1 MGESSKTSGENGER
15 ITEELLK
22 LIGWNN
28 LLKGISVPCNN
39 KNHNREKTHGNDFI
53 FIYDNPL
60 HDSRT
65 DVVYVSSKNAKN
77 GYPKGDQ
84 GIRTEFKKH
93 LCELDEIVSC
103 SKISSEVSQKL
114 QTIQGRRQKKHIG
127 LLVWLHG
134 DRNTLDRDI
143 KPALSNIQ
151 LDLSSNCPLY
161 LLDMSRASFIKEA
174 ISHFRAMKQGQGYSF
189 YYPKLGNVIASAD
202 ERYGSIL
209 PIELIA
215 SDLIPIRFVLG
226 EKPSLCLYARQ
237 GFSEDSLKKI
247 CSLAFD
253 FADGWV
259 ENIFIGLESYHPG
272 EDKQVKDA
280 VLMAYQERKANI
292 KVFCYKESILDLLE
306 YHS

>member
-1 MGESSKTSGENGER
+1 
-15 ITEELLK
+15 
-22 LIGWNN
+22 
-28 LLKGISVPCNN
+28 
-39 KNHNREKTHGNDFI
+39 
-53 FIYDNPL
+53 
-60 HDSRT
+60 
-65 DVVYVSSKNAKN
+65 
-77 GYPKGDQ
+77 
-84 GIRTEFKKH
+84 
-93 LCELDEIVSC
+93 
-103 SKISSEVSQKL
+103 
-114 QTIQGRRQKKHIG
+114 
-127 LLVWLHG
+127 
-134 DRNTLDRDI
+134 
-143 KPALSNIQ
+143 
-151 LDLSSNCPLY
+151 
-161 LLDMSRASFIKEA
+161 
-174 ISHFRAMKQGQGYSF
+174 MKQGQGYSF